1 MKITQKQ
8 ILIKDLLENY
18 KDDGD
23 DGVYAY
29 KDRLCCR
36 PKFQRAFVYG
46 EKQRA
51 MVISSVLNDRP
62 LNVMYWSRID
72 DDNYEIIDGQQ
83 RTISICQ
90 YATGDFPV
98 KINGNDK
105 FFHNLN
111 ETEKEQFLNYPLFVY
126 VCDGTEAEKLEWF
139 ETINIVGATLTK
151 QELLNATYTGPFISD
166 AKNYF
171 SKRNC
176 VAMQMAEGYLKGNP
190 IRQEVL
196 EKVLAWIA
204 DRDGLKDGQA
214 YMAIHQKDKDANEM
228 WIYFDEVISWAKR
241 LFPNRRKGIT
251 DAQEW
256 GLLYNKYHTR
266 AYNTNSLEEE
276 VKKLILDDDVTKRA
290 GIIGYVLSDKTPHDE
305 RLLSL
310 RAFTENQKIR
320 AYERQNGICPI
331 CGQHFEI
338 DEMEADHVLAWSA
351 GGHTTDDNLQMLC
364 KQCNLDKSDS

>member
-8 ILIKDLLENY
+8 ILIKDLVENY

-23 DGVYAY
+23 GGVYAY
-29 KDRLCCR
+29 NNKLIV
-36 PKFQRAFVYG
+36 RAAYNREFVYSY
-46 EKQRA
+46 KQA
-51 MVISSVLNDRP
+51 SLVIDSVLKDRP
-62 LNVMYWSRID
+62 LNVMYWSKTGD
-72 DDNYEIIDGQQ
+72 DTYEILDGQQ

-90 YATGDFPV
+90 YATGGFPV
-98 KINGNDK
+98 KIDGNDK

-111 ETEKEQFLNYPLFVY
+111 ETEKEKFLNYNLFIY
-126 VCDGTEAEKLEWF
+126 ICDGTESEKLDWF
-139 ETINIVGATLTK
+139 KIINIAGVTLTD
-151 QELLNATYTGPFISD
+151 QELLNSTYTGTWLSD

-256 GLLYNKYHTR
+256 GVLYNKYHDR
-266 AYNTNSLEEE
+266 QYNTNKLEDNIKTLIADDE
-276 VKKLILDDDVTKRA
+276 VGKLS
-290 GIIGYVLSDKTPHDE
+290 GIIPYVLSDKTKPDE
-305 RLLSL
+305 KCLSL
-310 RAFTENQKIR
+310 RQFSENQKTR
-320 AYERQNGICPI
+320 AYERQQGLCLI
-331 CGQHFEI
+331 CGKHFEL
-338 DEMEADHVLAWSA
+338 DEMQGDHKIPWSL
-351 GGHTTDDNLQMLC
+351 GGKTTDDNLQMLC
-364 KQCNLDKSDS
+364 RQCNLDKSDN